1 MIVDVLL
8 AGYVTGVDIA
18 GDIGHLGIV
27 GEPLLLYGV
36 DECAGANPWR
46 AGRPESKAGVFNKAP
61 GVGFAAAVLLSL
73 FGFECL
79 KLEGISARILKSNFS
94 AVRMNKQLGYIL
106 SSEGSE
112 FDEYLL
118 SKKIFNSKKNR
129 LIDLASRVV

>member
-1 MIVDVLL
+1 MKDCYFKIIFKGKFV
-8 AGYVTGVDIA
+8 GVASLKFDS
-18 GDIGHLGIV
+18 DNNTYD
-27 GEPLLLYGV
+27 P
-36 DECAGANPWR
+36 
-46 AGRPESKAGVFNKAP
+46 GVFIGDDKYEGT